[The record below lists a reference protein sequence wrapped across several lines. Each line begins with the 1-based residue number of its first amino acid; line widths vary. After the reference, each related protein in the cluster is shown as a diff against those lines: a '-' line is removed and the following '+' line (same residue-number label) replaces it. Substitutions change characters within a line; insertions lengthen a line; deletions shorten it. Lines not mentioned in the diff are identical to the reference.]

1 MPKNKTVFQRLTDV
15 VIGVGNGTTNMGPVI
30 TNYSLPKT
38 NNEVLYT
45 FDNEADRDRKLQQL
59 KQQKLLAYQWV
70 KMGYDTSME
79 QLAGNNQIKVM
90 YRDVDLMDTWPEIGA
105 ALDIAAEE
113 ATCLNPKKKMLNIY
127 SKSERI
133 QSVLEDLFVNRLDI
147 HITLPMVVR
156 ATCKYGNEFMF
167 LNIDQKNGIMGWR
180 EMPVHEIRR
189 VENGMQ
195 NAYSGS
201 YNFGAITASK
211 LKPDETKFVWEGHN
225 ENIPYKNWQVAHFR
239 LIKDSLYLPYGVSWL
254 NKARRHWRMLSMMED
269 AMLLYRLERSIERR
283 IFKVNVGMIDDADV
297 PAFLQEFMNN
307 VKRAPIIDPQT
318 GQIDLRKNFL
328 DVSAD
333 YVIPVRTGQDPTSID
348 TLASAQ
354 NPTSMDDINYM
365 QNKIFSALRIPKT
378 FLNFSEAQ
386 GKAQNLSLVDIR
398 FNRMINSIQQAILME
413 LTKIAIIHLYLLGFT
428 DDLTNFSLTLNNPSN
443 QIEDMELDSLTK
455 KINAATAALAEQG
468 GGIPVMSWH
477 EVQKEIMGKT
487 DSEISSILNEIR
499 LEAALAMELQMTNQ
513 IIKKTGLFNK
523 VDRIYGEPGAEY
535 NPQAMQGEEGMP
547 GGGGGGGMPALGGGD
562 MGFGDELGDMG
573 EPGAEDEGDLGGDEG
588 TADLGDGLPPMEGVS
603 EDKDSK
609 LLTEDV
615 LNSMKFFNK
624 YMLNITPKDKIVN
637 NRVNV
642 IDKSFLINEEMDS
655 IIKDLENKT
664 KKEIL
669 N

>member
-239 LIKDSLYLPYGVSWL
+239 LRG
-254 NKARRHWRMLSMMED
+254 
-269 AMLLYRLERSIERR
+269 
-283 IFKVNVGMIDDADV
+283 
-297 PAFLQEFMNN
+297 
-307 VKRAPIIDPQT
+307 
-318 GQIDLRKNFL
+318 
-328 DVSAD
+328 
-333 YVIPVRTGQDPTSID
+333 
-348 TLASAQ
+348 
-354 NPTSMDDINYM
+354 
-365 QNKIFSALRIPKT
+365 ALR
-378 FLNFSEAQ
+378 
-386 GKAQNLSLVDIR
+386 
-398 FNRMINSIQQAILME
+398 
-413 LTKIAIIHLYLLGFT
+413 
-428 DDLTNFSLTLNNPSN
+428 
-443 QIEDMELDSLTK
+443 
-455 KINAATAALAEQG
+455 
-468 GGIPVMSWH
+468 
-477 EVQKEIMGKT
+477 
-487 DSEISSILNEIR
+487 
-499 LEAALAMELQMTNQ
+499 
-513 IIKKTGLFNK
+513 
-523 VDRIYGEPGAEY
+523 
-535 NPQAMQGEEGMP
+535 EGY
-547 GGGGGGGMPALGGGD
+547 
-562 MGFGDELGDMG
+562 
-573 EPGAEDEGDLGGDEG
+573 
-588 TADLGDGLPPMEGVS
+588 S
-603 EDKDSK
+603 
-609 LLTEDV
+609 
-615 LNSMKFFNK
+615 
-624 YMLNITPKDKIVN
+624 
-637 NRVNV
+637 R
-642 IDKSFLINEEMDS
+642 
-655 IIKDLENKT
+655 
-664 KKEIL
+664 
-669 N
+669 